1 MKMKAIITIGVS
13 ASGKTTWANEF
24 VKENPEYFIM
34 CRDDLRKKYY
44 EKTHSN
50 EKFSWKVWNMKWE
63 KKITAMFW
71 DLIGRC
77 CENQKNI
84 IIADTN
90 LNKDRLGN
98 LKSSLEELGYSDIKI
113 KEFPISFEEA
123 CKRDSLRENGVG
135 FQVIAKQFEQWNKI
149 KKRQYIPN
157 DLNEYAIIV
166 DIDGTIAD
174 NSHRSNFDYSKVKF
188 DKPITE
194 IINLVYG
201 CYLSCHKIIFLT
213 GREMVG
219 NCRNDTINWLDK
231 HINTPLN
238 NHIDYQLLM
247 RNVGDHRAGDIV
259 KEELFWKHI
268 ANKYNVVLAIDDMP
282 KIIRMWQSIG
292 VKTLMVGNP
301 YL

>member
-24 VKENPEYFIM
+24 VKENPEYFIV

-71 DLIGRC
+71 DSIGRHA
-77 CENQKNI
+77 EAEMDI

-90 LNKDRLGN
+90 LNKDSLKN
-98 LKSSLEELGYSDIKI
+98 LKSSLEELGYSDIEI
-113 KEFPISFEEA
+113 KEFTISFEEA
-123 CKRDSLRENGVG
+123 CKRDAIRENGVG
-135 FQVIAKQFEQWNKI
+135 FQVIAKQFEQLNKI
-149 KKRQYIPN
+149 KKQQYVQN
-157 DLNEYAIIV
+157 DLKEYAVIV

-174 NSHRSNFDYSKVKF
+174 NSHRSNFDYNNVKK
-188 DKPITE
+188 DKPIDE
-194 IINLVYG
+194 IIDLVLGYDKM
-201 CYLSCHKIIFLT
+201 CYKIIFLT

-219 NCRNDTINWLDK
+219 NCRDDTIEWLDAVFNNG
-231 HINTPLN
+231 INYEL
-238 NHIDYQLLM
+238 IM
-247 RNVGDHRAGDIV
+247 RNVADHRSGDIV

>member
-1 MKMKAIITIGVS
+1 MKAIITIGVS

-24 VKENPEYFIM
+24 VKENPEYFIV

-71 DLIGRC
+71 DSIGRHA
-77 CENQKNI
+77 EAGRDI

-90 LNKDRLGN
+90 LNKDRLKN
-98 LKSSLEELGYSDIKI
+98 LKSSLEELGYSDIEI
-113 KEFPISFEEA
+113 KEFTISFEEA
-123 CKRDSLRENGVG
+123 CKRDAIRENGVG
-135 FQVIAKQFEQWNKI
+135 FQVIAKQFEQLNKI
-149 KKRQYIPN
+149 KKRQYVQN
-157 DLNEYAIIV
+157 DLKEYAVIV

-174 NSHRSNFDYSKVKF
+174 NSHRSNFDYNSVKK
-188 DKPITE
+188 DKPIDE

-201 CYLSCHKIIFLT
+201 CYLSCNKIIFLT
-213 GREMVG
+213 GREDIR
-219 NCRNDTINWLDK
+219 NCRNDTIEWLEK
-231 HINTPLN
+231 YFNTSLKVRVN
-238 NHIDYQLLM
+238 YELILREN
-247 RNVGDHRAGDIV
+247 GDHRSGDIV

-268 ANKYNVVLAIDDMP
+268 ADNYNVVLAIDDMP
-282 KIIRMWQSIG
+282 KIIRMWNSIG